1 MTRKELKNSP
11 AAQVDDFQFN
21 EKLLLNNNSRFRQ
34 HVIRILGDRLGQQPA
49 VSNSG
54 IDWHTT
60 AGVLMLFGQK
70 PASVESGEEPCLVL
84 NKRSLKV
91 RQPGDLCFPGGSMSP
106 RIDPYLARIF
116 SLPIASLGRWPY
128 WNQRKKYDCG
138 QAKTMSIIWATAL
151 RESFEEMRLNPFG
164 VEYLGPLPPQSLV
177 MFKRTI
183 YPMVGWI
190 RRQKRFFPNWEV
202 ETVLHVSL
210 KDLLSP
216 NLYGRYRLRMEGASG
231 QGGAAPV
238 QDFPCFRIQT
248 KNRTEILWGAT
259 YRITLDFLK
268 FVFDFTPP
276 ALRSLPMI
284 EGALDESYISG
295 SR

>member
-1 MTRKELKNSP
+1 M
-11 AAQVDDFQFN
+11 QQ
-21 EKLLLNNNSRFRQ
+21 LLLNNNSRFRQ
-34 HVIRILGDRLGQQPA
+34 HVIRILGNRRGQQAA
-49 VSNSG
+49 VPDPG
-54 IDWHTT
+54 IDWRIT

-70 PASVESGEEPCLVL
+70 PAGVESGEEPCLVL
-84 NKRSLKV
+84 NKRSLNV

-116 SLPIASLGRWPY
+116 SLPFASLGRWPY
-128 WNQRKKYDCG
+128 WNQRKKYDWG
-138 QAKTMSIIWATAL
+138 QAKTMSIIWATGL

-164 VEYLGPLPPQSLV
+164 VEYLGPLPPRSLV
-177 MFKRTI
+177 MFNRTI

-190 RRQKRFFPNWEV
+190 KHQKRFFPNWEV
-202 ETVLHVSL
+202 ESVLHVSL

-231 QGGAAPV
+231 QGSAAPV

-259 YRITLDFLK
+259 YRITVDFLK
-268 FVFDFTPP
+268 YVFDFTPP
-276 ALRSLPMI
+276 DIKSLPLVD
-284 EGALDESYISG
+284 GALDESYISG
-295 SR
+295 NR